1 MTTLSFESIRYSP
14 RKAAV
19 RRAIRPAPRL
29 VVEQQPVSAAI
40 RQLRAAGARNKGGL
54 AVLVGLTALAH
65 VGVIVALHRPAT
77 IEPAQPKV
85 QPLAIEI
92 APPPPP
98 PPPPPEPPKPQP
110 RVVRAPVKAAPPLPV
125 VQPQAVDNGPPTAD
139 SVQVATALA
148 PAPAPAPVVAA
159 PPAPPPLEPVTEA
172 RGFVGYRNNPAPDY
186 PALAQDRGMQGRVIL
201 KVHVLASGKAD
212 NVTVDKS
219 TGFKILDD
227 AAIKAVLQWTFDPA
241 RRGQTPIDGWVTVP
255 LNFKLS

>member
-1 MTTLSFESIRYSP
+1 MTTLSFESIKYSP

-19 RRAIRPAPRL
+19 RRTIRPAPRR

-54 AVLVGLTALAH
+54 AALVGLTALVH
-65 VGVIVALHRPAT
+65 VGAIVALHRPAT
-77 IEPAQPKV
+77 IEPVQPTV

-92 APPPPP
+92 APPPP

-110 RVVRAPVKAAPPLPV
+110 RVVRTPVKAAPPLPV
-125 VQPQAVDNGPPTAD
+125 VSPQAVDNGPPTAD
-139 SVQVATALA
+139 TVQVATA

-159 PPAPPPLEPVTEA
+159 PPPPLPEPVTEA

-227 AAIKAVLQWTFDPA
+227 AAVKAVLQWTFDPA
-241 RRGQTPIDGWVTVP
+241 RRGQTAIDGWVTVP